1 MSTNISFVGFFRG
14 VVELGDSGNRR
25 ELIKVFYHV
34 MGDGR
39 FLTILEYI
47 SKEIGYGDEYARFVF
62 ANNWEEWE
70 EDYFGKEGVCY
81 YIDAPAV
88 GEDVEFV
95 LDYNTFYQY
104 LEEDTAE
111 YLEKYPYYR
120 ARVEELLAKIRE
132 RFNIQ

>member
-1 MSTNISFVGFFRG
+1 
-14 VVELGDSGNRR
+14 
-25 ELIKVFYHV
+25 
-34 MGDGR
+34 
-39 FLTILEYI
+39 
-47 SKEIGYGDEYARFVF
+47 
-62 ANNWEEWE
+62 
-70 EDYFGKEGVCY
+70 
-81 YIDAPAV
+81 V

-132 RFNIQ
+132 RFNIQSVD